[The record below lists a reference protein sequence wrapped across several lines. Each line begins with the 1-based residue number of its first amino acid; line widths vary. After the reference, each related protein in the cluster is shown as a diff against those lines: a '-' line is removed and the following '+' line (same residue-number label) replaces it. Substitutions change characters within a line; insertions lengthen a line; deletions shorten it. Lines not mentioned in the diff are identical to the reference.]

1 MATGANWNVEL
12 REMLM
17 LGGSL
22 ALGQVTRV
30 GFAVVSVIMMG
41 WISVQAL
48 AAGALVNSVV
58 LLLFLSCSGVLQG
71 ISPLLGLELEAG
83 QYSWINRVMLHGVI
97 VAAGLTAF
105 SALILIGLPLL
116 LSLNGQPESVLREA
130 RLYVWVLIP
139 GFFPALW
146 LMGLRYLLASVG
158 KVFWLNLIQIV
169 GVMVG
174 IGGNYLLAFG
184 YWGFPALGLMGIG
197 LSTSLVNGL
206 ILVVMLLFLKWSP
219 QWAGLAGVGWPR
231 PVEADLLRRIL
242 RIGGPIGVV
251 LFVETALFAAAHAMI
266 GYIGVEA
273 LAAHAIAMQLF
284 YFVIIV
290 PVGLSQAATARV
302 ALAIGRYSKQNLLHS
317 ASAATLIAFV
327 FVGIIGGGMFFQAEW
342 LVGLVLG
349 YQRELNP
356 LIIERAVSF
365 TRIAALTQGL
375 SGMVIVLAGIARGY
389 QDTASAMLYVL
400 VGYWGIGLGCAA
412 ILAFGFRM
420 EGEGI
425 WWGMTAGFAFS
436 LLSLIGRLFH
446 MNKRIKAQFGD
457 GDVVASRAGGPG

>member
-266 GYIGVEA
+266 GCTV
-273 LAAHAIAMQLF
+273 
-284 YFVIIV
+284 
-290 PVGLSQAATARV
+290 
-302 ALAIGRYSKQNLLHS
+302 
-317 ASAATLIAFV
+317 
-327 FVGIIGGGMFFQAEW
+327 
-342 LVGLVLG
+342 
-349 YQRELNP
+349 
-356 LIIERAVSF
+356 
-365 TRIAALTQGL
+365 
-375 SGMVIVLAGIARGY
+375 MVI
-389 QDTASAMLYVL
+389 T
-400 VGYWGIGLGCAA
+400 
-412 ILAFGFRM
+412 
-420 EGEGI
+420 
-425 WWGMTAGFAFS
+425 
-436 LLSLIGRLFH
+436 
-446 MNKRIKAQFGD
+446 
-457 GDVVASRAGGPG
+457 